1 MDKEFLVGLGL
12 EETVAEAIWEQHQ
25 QAIDQQEEKL
35 QSLQFSHAV
44 ESAVEKAGGRN
55 LKAVTALLDME
66 ALRKEEDVPAALE
79 KALKTLKKENGWLF
93 ETVTPP
99 AFAPYT
105 GADMGAKEKPMSLA
119 AALRERMKK

>member
-12 EETVAEAIWEQHQ
+12 EEAVAQAIWEQHQ
-25 QAIDQQEEKL
+25 QAMTQQEEKL

-44 ESAVEKAGGRN
+44 QSAVEKAGGRN
-55 LKAVTALLDME
+55 LKAVTALLDMD
-66 ALRKEEDVPAALE
+66 ALRKEEDVPTALE

-99 AFAPYT
+99 GFAPYT
-105 GADMGAKEKPMSLA
+105 GADMGPKEKPMTLA
-119 AALRERMKK
+119 AALRERMRK